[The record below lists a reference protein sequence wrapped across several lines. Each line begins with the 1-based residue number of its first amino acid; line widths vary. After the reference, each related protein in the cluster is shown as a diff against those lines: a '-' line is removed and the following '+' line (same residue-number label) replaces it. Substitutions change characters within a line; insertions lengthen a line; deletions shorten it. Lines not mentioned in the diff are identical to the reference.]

1 MKRKGIFK
9 KTLAVALAAAMT
21 LAMAGCGGKETG
33 AGTAGGGR
41 APASPSP
48 ISGPRQPL
56 PAQRRQPEQILRKKG
71 KRLPSA

>member
-33 AGTAGGGR
+33 AGTADG
-41 APASPSP
+41 A
-48 ISGPRQPL
+48 PRQPL

>member
-33 AGTAGGGR
+33 AGTADG
-41 APASPSP
+41 
-48 ISGPRQPL
+48 QPL

>member
-33 AGTAGGGR
+33 AGTADGG
-41 APASPSP
+41 S
-48 ISGPRQPL
+48 
-56 PAQRRQPEQILRKKG
+56 AQTRQPEQILRKKG

>member
-33 AGTAGGGR
+33 AARRTEA
-41 APASPSP
+41 A
-48 ISGPRQPL
+48 PRQPL

>member
-33 AGTAGGGR
+33 AGTADGGS
-41 APASPSP
+41 A
-48 ISGPRQPL
+48 RQPL